1 MILDRHG
8 RPLVKNAAASAIQL
22 WPADL
27 PQNYNARYAEL
38 KRLAQVAKVPLYEIA
53 RGIKQR
59 HGDILKPVVVR
70 DAASDPMVT
79 YLYEHSGAF
88 PGVTIGRVYV
98 RHYPYQDL
106 ASQVL
111 GYVGSITQPQL
122 RALGNGY
129 DLNDELGQSGV
140 ESTYDSYLRG
150 EAGEQ
155 RLHVDS
161 LGRPLS
167 TVQTAVQPKP
177 GNTVRLTIDV
187 KLQKAAEHALAY
199 GIRLA
204 QADGKWAADG
214 GAIVALDPSD
224 GSILALASSP
234 TYKPSVFSGRVT
246 TKDLAAQGLTTKTA
260 PARNYPSL
268 DRGLQATYPPGST
281 FKPVTALAA
290 MQEHLV

>member
-1 MILDRHG
+1 LASTAPTRAARRPRPRVDGETVVEPYRVTPKNARRIAILGFILLGVFAALFLRLWALQVLSGTKYVNLASAQSFRAVPLQAPRGMILDRHG

-38 KRLAQVAKVPLYEIA
+38 KRLARVAKVPLYEIA

-59 HGDILKPVVVR
+59 RGDILKPVVVR

-177 GNTVRLTIDV
+177 GNTVRLTIDL
-187 KLQKAAEHALAY
+187 KLQKAAAHALA
-199 GIRLA
+199 
-204 QADGKWAADG
+204 
-214 GAIVALDPSD
+214 
-224 GSILALASSP
+224 
-234 TYKPSVFSGRVT
+234 
-246 TKDLAAQGLTTKTA
+246 
-260 PARNYPSL
+260 
-268 DRGLQATYPPGST
+268 
-281 FKPVTALAA
+281 
-290 MQEHLV
+290 